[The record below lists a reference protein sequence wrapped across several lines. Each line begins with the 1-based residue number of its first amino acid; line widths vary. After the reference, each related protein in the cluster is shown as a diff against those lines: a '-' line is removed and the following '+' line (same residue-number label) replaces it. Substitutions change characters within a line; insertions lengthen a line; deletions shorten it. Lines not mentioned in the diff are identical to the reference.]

1 MRGTVG
7 RTLLAGAL
15 AAAVVVG
22 LAACGAGS
30 SPVSESPVAVSIGS
44 AGVTSSPI
52 AASPSASPSTT
63 PTALPAAA
71 AIPKVTHQSIKTTA
85 EIPFEATTTDDP
97 DRKVGE
103 TAVITAGSKG
113 TKTATWDVTSTD
125 GVETGRV
132 LVSEATTT
140 APVTEVTAVGSKQP
154 VADPVEEDAGAAS
167 GCDPNYEGAC
177 VPIDSDV
184 DCAGGSGNGP
194 SYVRGPVTVV
204 GDDIY
209 GLDRDGDG
217 VGCE

>member
-1 MRGTVG
+1 META
-7 RTLLAGAL
+7 AGI
-15 AAAVVVG
+15 
-22 LAACGAGS
+22 S
-30 SPVSESPVAVSIGS
+30 
-44 AGVTSSPI
+44 
-52 AASPSASPSTT
+52 
-63 PTALPAAA
+63 
-71 AIPKVTHQSIKTTA
+71 
-85 EIPFEATTTDDP
+85 FDATTTDDP
-97 DRKVGE
+97 DRPVGE
-103 TAVITAGSKG
+103 TAVVTAGSNG
-113 TKTATWDVTSTD
+113 TKTSTWDVIFSD
-125 GVETGRV
+125 GVKTGRT
-132 LVSEATTT
+132 LVSEVTTT

-154 VADPVEEDAGAAS
+154 EAPAAAPAPEAATAGS